1 MQYNKSSFTSHLIM
15 LFPTQTVHPWQA
27 QRRPVFWWQEG
38 SASGTKAYMN
48 ERFLGRRPKLPQF
61 FLRNDWNLMATLP
74 HEPFEWRQWGPVDRR
89 WGVSYSWGP
98 VGVILC
104 WSLCRMCVNAGEWA
118 GPIEGGP
125 GQTPMNNIPISAPN
139 WTYKRYY
146 EQRNRRPV
154 CNSLSNKRANS
165 EHCAEE
171 CSGRW
176 HPCFVNL
183 WTPHIPLKSAVHSG
197 PAQDSQLLSSQHYF
211 YHVFVFFCGAK
222 EEKIWRKQRGNM
234 TSYLFSSSHPNG
246 SFEQKKKK
254 IFK

>member
-1 MQYNKSSFTSHLIM
+1 M
-15 LFPTQTVHPWQA
+15 LFPTETVHPWQA
-27 QRRPVFWWQEG
+27 QRRPLFWWQEG

-48 ERFLGRRPKLPQF
+48 ERFLGRSPKLPQL

-89 WGVSYSWGP
+89 WGVSYSWGL

-118 GPIEGGP
+118 DPIEGGP

-146 EQRNRRPV
+146 EQSNRRPV
-154 CNSLSNKRANS
+154 CKSLSNKRANS

-176 HPCFVNL
+176 RPRFVNL
-183 WTPHIPLKSAVHSG
+183 WTPHTMRSAVHSG

-234 TSYLFSSSHPNG
+234 TSYLFSSSHSNG
-246 SFEQKKKK
+246 SF
-254 IFK
+254 